1 MSSFYGLRQPGGSHR
16 YPATKLDV
24 TCRRRRWART
34 NVIGEA
40 AQTGEGGVVANL
52 FARATT
58 SAAARRGEAFS
69 LGERAAIL
77 HHLDQAALIP
87 HVAKSEGKK
96 FPYEVGLQ
104 PAAYCKGQTA
114 S

>member
-1 MSSFYGLRQPGGSHR
+1 MGPN
-16 YPATKLDV
+16 
-24 TCRRRRWART
+24 

-40 AQTGEGGVVANL
+40 AQTGVGGVVANL

-58 SAAARRGEAFS
+58 SAASSRGEAFS

-87 HVAKSEGKK
+87 HVAESEGKK
-96 FPYEVGLQ
+96 FPYEVGL
-104 PAAYCKGQTA
+104 TA
-114 S
+114 SCSLEGPDSPLRQSGLSDVHALMMERGWAGLGA